1 MIEGISSYPKHFL
14 LMLLSDVT
22 EILHKMGKTVA
33 SDDLKDAHKVRIFEE
48 LLLSK
53 DAALLYLTV
62 NKIMEEI
69 NLDKGEIRN
78 IKAELKLHMDT
89 HEESYQDIH
98 NIMAE
103 AEIDGLIK
111 ATGLTLESD
120 DDKDSDSEE
129 DDSNAAN

>member
-1 MIEGISSYPKHFL
+1 MMDGISSYPKHFL

-22 EILHKMGKTVA
+22 AILHKMGKAVA
-33 SDDLKDAHKVRIFEE
+33 TDDLEDEHKVRIFEE

-69 NLDKGEIRN
+69 NLDDGERMN

-89 HEESYQDIH
+89 HQESYQDIH

-111 ATGLTLESD
+111 ATGLTLESN

-129 DDSNAAN
+129 DDDNAAD